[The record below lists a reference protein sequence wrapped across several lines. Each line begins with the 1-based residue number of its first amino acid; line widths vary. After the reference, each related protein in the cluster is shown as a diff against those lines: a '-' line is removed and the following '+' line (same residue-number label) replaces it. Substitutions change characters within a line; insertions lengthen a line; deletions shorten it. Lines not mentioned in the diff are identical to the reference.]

1 MTEHYLNSLV
11 WVDHLS
17 WGEKKSVVRL
27 DSIKMV
33 LGAKSLKFPGC
44 SLLFFHRW
52 CMALFYFSYT
62 VCVLGSLD
70 LLKWFSYRRL
80 VSAYGILWI
89 AWSISIFHLLNQSP
103 PQKKTVPYFSISLLL
118 NSLLFCVNVTRF
130 YTQLKKV
137 PVLIFIFEN
146 FELWLYVI
154 FEWKWNFQGPQ
165 IARMGDLEHRKRW
178 LISILLCL
186 LWLLMPGESKKVTHT

>member
-1 MTEHYLNSLV
+1 MTEHHLNSLV
-11 WVDHLS
+11 WVDQLS

-44 SLLFFHRW
+44 CLLFFHRW
-52 CMALFYFSYT
+52 CMKLFYFSYT
-62 VCVLGSLD
+62 ACVLGSLD
-70 LLKWFSYRRL
+70 LLKWFSYKRL

-89 AWSISIFHLLNQSP
+89 ACSISIFHLLNQSP
-103 PQKKTVPYFSISLLL
+103 PKKTVPYFSISLLP

-146 FELWLYVI
+146 FEL
-154 FEWKWNFQGPQ
+154 
-165 IARMGDLEHRKRW
+165 
-178 LISILLCL
+178 
-186 LWLLMPGESKKVTHT
+186 